1 MLIILL
7 LLSKT
12 FLYKIVINYLLSPFL
27 MLFFRLY
34 NIFFTFFCFPNV
46 INFILNVARAIKK
59 MSVNEVRDIIF
70 EKYYKSTGFSKSNEV
85 LEENK
90 QQKNTSS
97 S

>member
-1 MLIILL
+1 
-7 LLSKT
+7 
-12 FLYKIVINYLLSPFL
+12 
-27 MLFFRLY
+27 
-34 NIFFTFFCFPNV
+34 
-46 INFILNVARAIKK
+46 